1 MSITSANRPE
11 WLMTDLSSIM
21 LGWCSVPIPASI
33 DVKDIEYILN
43 HAEVTVLVAS
53 RVILHKILPLL
64 PSLPHLRLIVVM
76 DTLSSEEYQST
87 CATLS
92 STHTVKHIATRCPS
106 SAQPSTT
113 ASTSDGS
120 SQSLSMMVVDFE
132 DVVALGADHLL
143 QSPNVPQNEDETMM
157 TIVYT
162 SGSTGRPKGALNV
175 YARWNS
181 FITFLYLMSS
191 PLVRLSFMPLAHNTE
206 RQQSHLTTCFGGKM
220 AFSRGNM
227 ARIFEEFALVNP
239 TTISAAPRFY
249 DSIYNQYQAT
259 LSQFRQDYPQVALA
273 QAEQYCL
280 QQYRG
285 ILGNAMKVLI
295 VGGAAVSQFTKT
307 FLEKCFQ
314 ITVFDGYGTTEAG
327 GIAADG
333 KLYPNT
339 TVQIVDCPELGY
351 TAADKPWPRGEV
363 WAKTNTMVL
372 GYYKDPDMTAEAFRD
387 GWFVTGDIVEV
398 RNGNEYH
405 IVDRR
410 KNLFKLAQGVFVA
423 PSAIEN
429 KLLVSDFVHQIYV
442 YGDHTRSN
450 LVAVV
455 VPNVVNLAKWCV
467 AHGYFDVQA
476 WAKENL
482 SQEDLSA
489 FASHTSDALV
499 SGLAT
504 TRHTGFLQY
513 LCALPVSIAK
523 VHREIVKTAN
533 QIELPSYHIP
543 SAITLEYE
551 VWTPENRLVTPTD
564 KPQRASLEKKYK
576 PDIERMYGEVAAKE
590 AESSSIVQ
598 QVREAVGGVLSVDG
612 SAVEGEDLSTN
623 LATDSLSVLK
633 LIHTLNKQFGTN
645 LSFMDVMKETGG
657 RLTPELIAEVV
668 QRRSQVS
675 KGLKPELDPW
685 ALVHPLILSDM
696 DINVPVDQWYINQ
709 FYGPGTEQAR
719 VINKVLVTGATGF
732 LGFHLV
738 FELLEKHPDYHLYLL
753 VRASSEEEAKA
764 RIIETAASK
773 QKRTFTA
780 EQLERLSFVVGDIA
794 LPNLGLAEDVWTY
807 LSMEMSA
814 IYHVAAA
821 VNWLWGYDTMRAP
834 NVLGTVELLKIAL
847 TNRMKYFF
855 YISTVSTSR
864 DHPIVP
870 SEPYSPHQVSW
881 NDNGPLEETSLLDKS
896 VCLDRSGYVI
906 SKWIAESIVTR
917 AIASGMPGCIM
928 RPGMITGH
936 SKSGA
941 CHSTDFCPRLLT
953 GLSQAKIGFNCDL
966 PLEWMPVDFCASA
979 IRALASHY
987 TTTILPRLI
996 EDQGLGVT
1004 AAFNLQ
1010 NTSMANYTEII
1021 SYIKSAGIDVQTTDY
1036 QEWRQSVIGN
1046 PQSPLWPLLPFFGEG
1061 QCSMYA
1067 QPIPSP
1073 QTNAILKQCGVTC
1086 PAADEALFH
1095 TYIRYLKE
1103 ERLI

>member
-11 WLMTDLSSIM
+11 WMMTDLSSIM

-43 HAEVTVLVAS
+43 HAEVSVLVAS

-64 PSLPHLRLIVVM
+64 PALPQLRLIVVM
-76 DTLSSEEYQST
+76 DTLSPEEYQST
-87 CATLS
+87 CDALS
-92 STHTVKHIATRCPS
+92 STHAVKHIASRCPP
-106 SAQPSTT
+106 SAKPSAT
-113 ASTSDGS
+113 ASKSEGS

-132 DVVALGADHLL
+132 DVVAIGSAHTL
-143 QSPNVPQNEDETMM
+143 QTPNIPANEDETMM

-259 LSQFRQDYPQVALA
+259 LAQFRQDYPQVVLS

-295 VGGAAVSQFTKT
+295 VGGAAVSQFTKE
-307 FLEKCFQ
+307 FLQKCFQ
-314 ITVFDGYGTTEAG
+314 ISVFDGYGTTEAG

-339 TVQIVDCPELGY
+339 TVKIVDVPELGY
-351 TAADKPWPRGEV
+351 TADDKPWPRGEV

-398 RNGNEYH
+398 RNGNEYY

-455 VPNVVNLAKWCV
+455 VPNVTNLAKWCS
-467 AHGYFDVQA
+467 AHGYLDVQA
-476 WAKENL
+476 WVKENC
-482 SQEDLSA
+482 SQEESSSLSSLTPDNIISKLSTARNEA
-489 FASHTSDALV
+489 FV
-499 SGLAT
+499 
-504 TRHTGFLQY
+504 QY

-543 SAITLEYE
+543 SAITLEHE

-576 PDIERMYGEVAAKE
+576 ADIERMYGEVAAKE
-590 AESSSIVQ
+590 AESSTIVQ
-598 QVREAVGGVLSVDG
+598 QVREAVGNVLSADG
-612 SAVEGEDLSTN
+612 NAVEGEDLSTN

-633 LIHTLNKQFGTN
+633 LIHTLNREFGTN

-668 QRRSQVS
+668 QRRSQIS
-675 KGLKPELDPW
+675 KGMKPELDPW
-685 ALVHPLILSDM
+685 ALVHPMILSDM

-709 FYGPGTEQAR
+709 FYGPGSEEAR

-738 FELLEKHPDYHLYLL
+738 FELLEQYPDIHLYLL

-764 RIIETAASK
+764 RVTETVASK

-780 EQLERLSFVVGDIA
+780 EQLARISFVVGDIA
-794 LPNLGLAEDVWTY
+794 MPNLGLTEEVWLNLAAEIN
-807 LSMEMSA
+807 A

-834 NVLGTVELLKIAL
+834 NVLGTVELLRIAL
-847 TNRMKYFF
+847 TTRMKYFF
-855 YISTVSTSR
+855 YISTVSTSLN
-864 DHPIVP
+864 HPIVP
-870 SEPYSPHQVSW
+870 TEPYSPHQVSW
-881 NDNGPLEETSLLDKS
+881 NDNGPLEETSLMDKS
-896 VCLDRSGYVI
+896 ICLDRSGYVI

-917 AIASGMPGCIM
+917 AISSGMPGCIM

-936 SKSGA
+936 SQSGA

-953 GLSQAKIGFNCDL
+953 GLSQAKIAFKSDL

-987 TTTILPRLI
+987 TNKVLPQLI
-996 EDQGLGVT
+996 EDQSLGVT

-1010 NTSMANYTEII
+1010 NTSMANYTQII
-1021 SYIKSAGIDVQTTDY
+1021 SYVKSAGIDVQMKEY
-1036 QEWRQSVIGN
+1036 QEWRQIVAGN
-1046 PQSPLWPLLPFFGEG
+1046 AQSPLWPLLPFFGEG

-1073 QTNAILKQCGVTC
+1073 QTNAILKECGVIC
-1086 PAADEALFH
+1086 PAADQKLFL